1 MAALTK
7 RNVINILGRVLICF
21 ILFVALAPILWIIL
35 SSFKSR
41 LDIIAYPPKFIFAP
55 VLDNYARVLSMET
68 ILTGLKNSAIV
79 STTSLCLGFIL
90 GVPVAYI
97 IARIPFRRSA
107 DLRLFVLS
115 LRFMPPVAVVIP
127 FFLMWLRLGLLDR
140 LPGLVFT
147 YLLLTISS
155 MIWLTIE
162 CFKQVPI
169 ECEEAGHL
177 DGCSYLQVFT
187 RIALPIALP
196 GLVGMAMFVFIL
208 VWNEFFLAFV
218 LTSANAITMP
228 VASAS
233 FAVMGMEVPW
243 GQICA
248 SITLLSIPP
257 LIFSYFFVRAMPQ
270 IYSIR

>member
-7 RNVINILGRVLICF
+7 TRLTNILATALICF
-21 ILFVALAPILWIIL
+21 ILFVALAPILWIVL

-41 LDIIAYPPKFIFAP
+41 IDITAYPPKFIFAP
-55 VLDNYARVLSMET
+55 VLDNYARVLAMDA
-68 ILTGLKNSAIV
+68 IVRGLKNSAIV
-79 STTSLCLGFIL
+79 SGSALVLGSLLGI
-90 GVPVAYI
+90 PVAYI
-97 IARIPFRRSA
+97 IARIPFRGSA
-107 DLRLFVLS
+107 SLRLFVLS

-147 YLLLTISS
+147 YLLISISS

-162 CFKQVPI
+162 CFVQVPI
-169 ECEEAGHL
+169 ECEEAAHL
-177 DGCSYLQVFT
+177 EGCTQFEVFT

-196 GLVGMAMFVFIL
+196 SLLGMAIFVFIL
-208 VWNEFFLAFV
+208 IWNEFFLAFV

-228 VASAS
+228 VASAA

-257 LIFSYFFVRAMPQ
+257 LIFSYFFVKIMPQ
-270 IYSIR
+270 IYAIR